1 MTAEAIAAHPG
12 TTRTIPFSISGC
24 TILKWIMAVCIA
36 IVAVFPI
43 WWMINVVFAEP
54 GTPVSLNP
62 RLYPTSLSA
71 GISKILMIMRETD
84 YMKAYY
90 VSVVYSLLTIAGVLI
105 IGSMAAFEFALF
117 EFPGK
122 RILFATV
129 MLSLMVP
136 TAVTIIPTYLLTASL
151 GWLNTM
157 QGLVVPGLASAFGLF
172 MLIQFMKTIPREM
185 IEAARLD
192 GANHF
197 ELYRYIALPISK
209 NALVTLAILTFMKTW
224 GNFMWPLIVA
234 PNPDLYT
241 VGQVVGLFNSP
252 YSHQTVDVV
261 MTANLLA
268 ALPPLIFFLIFQRK
282 IVEGIAMS
290 GSKG

>member
-1 MTAEAIAAHPG
+1 MTASLSAGTVLRWALAIA
-12 TTRTIPFSISGC
+12 
-24 TILKWIMAVCIA
+24 IA

-43 WWMINVVFAEP
+43 WWMLNVVFAEP
-54 GTPVSLNP
+54 GTPVAINP
-62 RLYPTSLSA
+62 RLFPTSLSA
-71 GISKILMIMRETD
+71 GLTKVEKILTETG
-84 YMKAYY
+84 YLHAYY
-90 VSVVYSLLTIAGVLI
+90 ISIAYSLLTIAGVLLV
-105 IGSMAAFEFALF
+105 GSMAAFEFALF

-122 RILFATV
+122 RILFAVV

-136 TAVTIIPTYLLTASL
+136 TAVTLIPTYLLTASL

-185 IEAARLD
+185 LDAASVD

-197 ELYRYIALPISK
+197 QVYRYVALPLAG
-209 NALVTLAILTFMKTW
+209 NALVTLAILTFLRTW
-224 GNFMWPLIVA
+224 GNFIWPLVVA
-234 PNPDLYT
+234 PKPELYT
-241 VGQVVGLFNSP
+241 VSQIVGLFNAP
-252 YSHQTVDVV
+252 FSHTTVDVV

-268 ALPPLIFFLIFQRK
+268 VLPPLAFFLIFQRK

-290 GSKG
+290 GNKG

>member
-1 MTAEAIAAHPG
+1 MSAATANRAIVAELY
-12 TTRTIPFSISGC
+12 TWRF
-24 TILKWIMAVCIA
+24 LKWVVAICVA

-43 WWMINVVFAEP
+43 WWMFNVVFADP
-54 GTPVSLNP
+54 GTPVSINP
-62 RLYPTSLSA
+62 RLYPTSLSS
-71 GISKILMIMRETD
+71 GFSKIQVILTETP
-84 YMKAYY
+84 YLRAYFVTIGY
-90 VSVVYSLLTIAGVLI
+90 ALLTILGMLL

-117 EFPGK
+117 DFPAK
-122 RILFATV
+122 RVLFGLV

-136 TAVTIIPTYLLTASL
+136 TVVTIIPTYLLVAEL

-172 MLIQFMKTIPREM
+172 LLVQFMRTLPREM

-192 GANHF
+192 GASHF
-197 ELYRYIALPISK
+197 QIYWYIALPLSR
-209 NALVTLAILTFMKTW
+209 NAMVTLAILTFMKTW
-224 GNFMWPLIVA
+224 GNFAWPLIVA
-234 PNPDLYT
+234 PKPEIYT
-241 VGQVVGLFNSP
+241 VGQVVGLFNAP
-252 YSHQTVDVV
+252 FSHQTVDVV

-268 ALPPLIFFLIFQRK
+268 VLPPLFFFLIFQRK

>member
-1 MTAEAIAAHPG
+1 MSEANRAILAELY
-12 TTRTIPFSISGC
+12 TWRF
-24 TILKWIMAVCIA
+24 LKWVVAICVA

-43 WWMINVVFAEP
+43 WWMINVVFADP
-54 GTPVSLNP
+54 GVPVSINP
-62 RLYPTSLSA
+62 RLYPTSLGS
-71 GISKILMIMRETD
+71 GLSKIQVILTETP
-84 YMKAYY
+84 YLRAYFVTVAY
-90 VSVVYSLLTIAGVLI
+90 ALLTIAGMLL

-117 EFPGK
+117 DFPGK
-122 RILFATV
+122 RILFGLV

-136 TAVTIIPTYLLTASL
+136 TVVTIIPTYLLVAEL

-172 MLIQFMKTIPREM
+172 LLVQFMRTLPREM

-192 GANHF
+192 GASHF
-197 ELYRYIALPISK
+197 KIYWYIALPLSR
-209 NALVTLAILTFMKTW
+209 NAMVTLAILTFMKTW
-224 GNFMWPLIVA
+224 GNFAWPLIVA
-234 PNPDLYT
+234 PKPEIYT
-241 VGQVVGLFNSP
+241 VGQVVGLFNAP
-252 YSHQTVDVV
+252 FSHQTVDVV

-268 ALPPLIFFLIFQRK
+268 VLPPLLFFLIFQRK